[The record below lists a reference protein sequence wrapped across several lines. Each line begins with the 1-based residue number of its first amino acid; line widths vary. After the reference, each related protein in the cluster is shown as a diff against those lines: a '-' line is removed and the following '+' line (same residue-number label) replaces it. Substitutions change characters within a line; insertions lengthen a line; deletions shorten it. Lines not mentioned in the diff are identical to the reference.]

1 MKDTSLDVLF
11 EDLSQNERKQTP
23 NQIWLQEINL
33 YQNMPR
39 MEGKGDPLMWWK
51 FNQVQLSFLSM
62 HFIIFLFIYRLDLIV
77 FRLSWSKIL
86 GNSCF
91 SSFLWKIIFN
101 FKKWHHRNAN
111 MYQTRT
117 GLLPVDA
124 KKEKR
129 RILTFFT

>member
-91 SSFLWKIIFN
+91 SSFL
-101 FKKWHHRNAN
+101 
-111 MYQTRT
+111 
-117 GLLPVDA
+117 
-124 KKEKR
+124 
-129 RILTFFT
+129 